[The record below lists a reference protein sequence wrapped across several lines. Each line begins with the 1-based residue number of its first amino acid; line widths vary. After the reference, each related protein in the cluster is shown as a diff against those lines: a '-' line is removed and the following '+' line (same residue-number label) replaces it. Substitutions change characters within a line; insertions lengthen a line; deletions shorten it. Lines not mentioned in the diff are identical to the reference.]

1 MILLPNMPLTT
12 VATSVSEWTSLHSLT
27 LVATA
32 GEVPAS
38 AFA

>member
-1 MILLPNMPLTT
+1 MLLPNMPLAT
-12 VATSVSEWTSLHSLT
+12 VATSVSEWKLFHSLT

-32 GEVPAS
+32 GEIPAS

>member
-1 MILLPNMPLTT
+1 MMLRPNMPLKT

-32 GEVPAS
+32 EEVPVS